1 MEKKL
6 MLAQGC
12 GSESKILPLLKSIEK
27 NGIDFGEEGMSTET

>member
-1 MEKKL
+1 MEKNL

-27 NGIDFGEEGMSTET
+27 KTALTGEDRISTEP

>member
-1 MEKKL
+1 MEKTL

-27 NGIDFGEEGMSTET
+27 KNGIDW